1 MSRSDIRL
9 NTLSSDDELALANY
23 TDDIGKI
30 VMTFERGKFTKVR
43 REDKSDPVQRKENP
57 HAHNS
62 ADLKVHECSKKGREH
77 QVGFVLFRYIMLHYL
92 YQLSFPQVFW
102 RNHRTQ
108 NPKQH
113 TPMNG
118 TTVTH

>member
-1 MSRSDIRL
+1 MMFKNI
-9 NTLSSDDELALANY
+9 NFTDDELALANY

-62 ADLKVHECSKKGREH
+62 EDLKVHECSKKGREH
-77 QVGFVLFRYIMLHYL
+77 QVGFLEE
-92 YQLSFPQVFW
+92 SPDPEPQ
-102 RNHRTQ
+102 
-108 NPKQH
+108 
-113 TPMNG
+113 
-118 TTVTH
+118 TTYTNEWDHGDPLIIFEFKFTSLG